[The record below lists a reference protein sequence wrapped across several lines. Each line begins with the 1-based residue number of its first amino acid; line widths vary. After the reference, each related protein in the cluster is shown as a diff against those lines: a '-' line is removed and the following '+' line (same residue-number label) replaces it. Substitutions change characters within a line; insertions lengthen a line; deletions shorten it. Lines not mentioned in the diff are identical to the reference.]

1 MDGDVIL
8 GVLDVW
14 VVVFAVVVIVV
25 EACGDDPFSGGG
37 ECTTTV
43 DILGF
48 PLVELVVAV
57 TFEKRI

>member
-1 MDGDVIL
+1 VIL

-37 ECTTTV
+37 GCTTTV

-57 TFEKRI
+57 VFEKWI